1 MPHANVSEAE
11 PQNEAMEI
19 PLNKSSSGNSA
30 AEFHNENL
38 RLSNCYLEFPRVMS
52 PMGFSVSFGISESD
66 VTHGIIRK
74 QALEF
79 PRVTS
84 PMGFSVSFGIS
95 ESDVTHGIF
104 RKQALEF
111 PRVMSPMGLSVSFG
125 SRAPLLLKT
134 KTKERWESY
143 LFGFRGKQ

>member
-66 VTHGIIRK
+66 VTHGI
-74 QALEF
+74 
-79 PRVTS
+79 
-84 PMGFSVSFGIS
+84 
-95 ESDVTHGIF
+95 F